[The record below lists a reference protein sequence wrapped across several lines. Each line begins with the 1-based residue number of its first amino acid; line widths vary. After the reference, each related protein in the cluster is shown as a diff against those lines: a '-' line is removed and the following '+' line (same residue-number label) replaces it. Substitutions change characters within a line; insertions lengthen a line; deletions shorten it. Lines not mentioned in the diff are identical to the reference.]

1 MPFPLTGRA
10 AAIALA
16 AALAA
21 GAGASF
27 AVAQSKVGQSKKAS
41 EVVASEKQ
49 AFSVETVAEG
59 LERPWG
65 VAFLPDGR
73 MLVTEKAGR
82 MRIVLPD
89 GKLSAP
95 VTGLPKVDAR
105 GQGGLLDVAV
115 APDFAQTKLV
125 YFTFAEA
132 GEGGV
137 NGTALGRGRLAG
149 NAPRLDDVEVIW
161 RQTPKYQSTKHFGSR
176 IVFAGDGM
184 MFVTTGERS
193 DREFRVKSQAL
204 DETLGKVVRLTR
216 DGSPAAGN
224 PFDAKDGAKPEIWSY
239 GHRNIQGAAVNPADG
254 KLWTVEHG
262 PRGGDELNRP
272 EAGQNYGWPVITYG
286 KEYSG
291 ADIGP
296 SQKEGMEQPVHYWV
310 PSIGT
315 SGLAFYTG
323 DAYPAWKGSAFVGG
337 LAIPTLAR
345 LELDGTKVTHEERL
359 LEDFGERIRD
369 VRQGPDGMLYLLTD
383 SEEGRLL
390 RLKPEKARS

>member
-1 MPFPLTGRA
+1 MTLSLSTRRGFVA
-10 AAIALA
+10 A
-16 AALAA
+16 AALVSVAA
-21 GAGASF
+21 GGATF
-27 AVAQSKVGQSKKAS
+27 ALAQSKGAAPVM
-41 EVVASEKQ
+41 ASEKQ
-49 AFSVETVAEG
+49 SFSIETVASG

-65 VAFLPDGR
+65 LAFLPDNR

-82 MRIVLPD
+82 LRIVSPD

-115 APDFAQTKLV
+115 APDFNETRLV
-125 YFTFAEA
+125 YFTFSEA

-137 NGTALGRGRLAG
+137 NGTALARGKLAANG
-149 NAPRLDDVEVIW
+149 ARLDDLEVIW
-161 RQTPKYQSTKHFGSR
+161 RQTPKYASTKHFGSR
-176 IVFAGDGM
+176 IVFAPDGM

-193 DREFRVKSQAL
+193 DEEFRVKSQAL

-216 DGSPAAGN
+216 DGKPAAGN
-224 PFDAKDGAKPEIWSY
+224 PFEGRADAKPEIWSY
-239 GHRNIQGAAVNPADG
+239 GHRNVQGAAINPADG
-254 KLWTVEHG
+254 RLWTTEHG

-272 EAGQNYGWPVITYG
+272 EAGKNYGWPEITYG

-291 ADIGP
+291 AEIGP
-296 SQKEGMEQPVHYWV
+296 KEKAGMEQPVHAWV

-315 SGLAFYTG
+315 SGLVFYTG

-359 LEDFGERIRD
+359 LTDLGERIRD

-383 SEEGRLL
+383 SMEGGII

>member
-1 MPFPLTGRA
+1 MTTTPRFRARFRLLA
-10 AAIALA
+10 AAAVVALA
-16 AALAA
+16 AAG
-21 GAGASF
+21 GAGL
-27 AVAQSKVGQSKKAS
+27 AVAQATKAS
-41 EVVASEKQ
+41 PVETSEKQ
-49 AFSVETVAEG
+49 AFSIETVAEG

-65 VAFLPDGR
+65 LAFLPDGR

-115 APDFAQTKLV
+115 APDFAQTKYV

-137 NGTALGRGRLAG
+137 NGTALGRGKLSG
-149 NAPRLDDVEVIW
+149 NAPRLDDVSVIW

-176 IVFAGDGM
+176 IVFAPDGM
-184 MFVTTGERS
+184 VFVTTGERS
-193 DREFRVKSQAL
+193 DKEFRVKAQAL

-239 GHRNIQGAAVNPADG
+239 GHRNIQGAAINPADG
-254 KLWTVEHG
+254 MLWTVEHG

-272 EAGQNYGWPVITYG
+272 EAGKNYGWPVITYG

-291 ADIGP
+291 EDIGP
-296 SQKEGMEQPVHYWV
+296 SSKDGMEQPVHYWV

-315 SGLAFYTG
+315 SGLVFYSG
-323 DAYPAWKGSAFVGG
+323 DAYPGWKGSAFVGG

-359 LEDFGERIRD
+359 LDGLGERIRD
-369 VRQGPDGMLYLLTD
+369 VRQGPDGLLYLLTD
-383 SEEGRLL
+383 SEEGRIL

>member
-1 MPFPLTGRA
+1 MTFRVARAQTLTA
-10 AAIALA
+10 VAVV

-21 GAGASF
+21 GGATY
-27 AVAQSKVGQSKKAS
+27 ALAQAKKPS
-41 EVVASEKQ
+41 EIIASEKQ
-49 AFSVETVAEG
+49 SFSIETVAEG

-65 VAFLPDGR
+65 LAFLPDGK

-82 MRIVLPD
+82 LRIVSPD

-95 VTGLPKVDAR
+95 VTGMPKVDAR

-115 APDFAQTKLV
+115 APDFATTRYV

-137 NGTALGRGRLAG
+137 NGTALGRGKLAANGARLE
-149 NAPRLDDVEVIW
+149 DVEVIW
-161 RQTPKYQSTKHFGSR
+161 RQTPKYASTNHFGSR
-176 IVFAGDGM
+176 IVFAADGT

-193 DREFRVKSQAL
+193 STEFRVKAQAL

-216 DGSPAAGN
+216 EGQPAAGN
-224 PFDAKDGAKPEIWSY
+224 PFANDPKAKPEIWSY
-239 GHRNIQGAAVNPADG
+239 GHRNIQGAAINPADG
-254 KLWTVEHG
+254 MLWSVEHG

-272 EAGQNYGWPVITYG
+272 EAGKNYGWPVITYG

-296 SQKEGMEQPVHYWV
+296 SSKEGMEQPVHYWV

-315 SGLAFYTG
+315 SGLVFYTG

-359 LEDFGERIRD
+359 LTDLGERIRD
-369 VRQGPDGMLYLLTD
+369 VRQGPDGLLYMLTD
-383 SEEGRLL
+383 SEEGGII
-390 RLKPEKARS
+390 RLKPEKAKARS

>member
-1 MPFPLTGRA
+1 MPSPWNGRRA
-10 AAIALA
+10 AISASVAL
-16 AALAA
+16 ALAA
-21 GAGASF
+21 GAGLAY
-27 AVAQSKVGQSKKAS
+27 AQAQARKPSQIT
-41 EVVASEKQ
+41 ASEKQ

-65 VAFLPDGR
+65 LAFLPDGK

-82 MRIVLPD
+82 MRIVTPD

-115 APDFAQTKLV
+115 APDFGQTRYV

-132 GEGGV
+132 AEGGV
-137 NGTALGRGRLAG
+137 NGTALARGKLTG

-161 RQTPKYQSTKHFGSR
+161 RQTPKYASIRHFGSR
-176 IVFAGDGM
+176 IVFAPDGM

-193 DREFRVKSQAL
+193 DAQFRGKAQAL

-216 DGSPAAGN
+216 DGAPAAGN
-224 PFDAKDGAKPEIWSY
+224 PFDGKDGTKTEIWSY
-239 GHRNIQGAAVNPADG
+239 GHRNIQGAAINPADG
-254 KLWTVEHG
+254 QLWEVEHG

-272 EAGQNYGWPVITYG
+272 EAGKNYGWPVVTYG

-291 ADIGP
+291 GDIGP
-296 SQKEGMEQPVHYWV
+296 SKKEGMEQPVHYWV

-323 DAYPAWKGSAFVGG
+323 DAYPGWKGNAFVGG

-359 LEDFGERIRD
+359 LDALGERIRD
-369 VRQGPDGMLYLLTD
+369 VRQGPDGLLYLLTD
-383 SEEGRLL
+383 SEEGRII

>member
-1 MPFPLTGRA
+1 MAFNFASRRTLIA
-10 AAIALA
+10 ATAA

-21 GAGASF
+21 GATF
-27 AVAQSKVGQSKKAS
+27 ALAQSNQSKKAS
-41 EVVASEKQ
+41 DVMASEKQ

-65 VAFLPDGR
+65 LAFLPDGR

-82 MRIVLPD
+82 MRIVSPD
-89 GKLSAP
+89 GRLSP
-95 VTGLPKVDAR
+95 PITGLPKVDTR

-115 APDFAQTKLV
+115 APDFPQTRAV

-137 NGTALGRGRLAG
+137 NGTALGRGKLAANGARLE
-149 NAPRLDDVEVIW
+149 DVEVIW
-161 RQTPKYQSTKHFGSR
+161 RQAPKYASIRHFGSR
-176 IVFAGDGM
+176 IVFAPDGM

-193 DREFRVKSQAL
+193 DRQFRDKAQAL

-224 PFDAKDGAKPEIWSY
+224 PFADNKGAKPEIWSY
-239 GHRNIQGAAVNPADG
+239 GHRNIQGAAMNPADG
-254 KLWTVEHG
+254 ALWITEHG
-262 PRGGDELNRP
+262 PRGGDELNKA
-272 EAGQNYGWPVITYG
+272 EAGKNYGWPVVTYG

-291 ADIGP
+291 EDIGP
-296 SQKEGMEQPVHYWV
+296 TEKAGMEPPVHYWV

-315 SGLAFYTG
+315 SGLVFYTG

-345 LELDGTKVTHEERL
+345 LELDGEKVTHEERL
-359 LEDFGERIRD
+359 LSDLGERIRD
-369 VRQGPDGMLYLLTD
+369 VRQGPDGLLYLLTD
-383 SEEGRLL
+383 SEEGRLM
-390 RLKPEKARS
+390 RLKPEKAPS

>member
-1 MPFPLTGRA
+1 MPLQTKARTTL
-10 AAIALA
+10 IASA
-16 AALAA
+16 AALVAVA
-21 GAGASF
+21 GAGF
-27 AVAQSKVGQSKKAS
+27 AFAQATKKAS
-41 EVVASEKQ
+41 PVIVSEKQ
-49 AFSVETVAEG
+49 SFSVETVADG

-65 VAFLPDGR
+65 LAFLPDKR

-82 MRIVLPD
+82 MRIVTPD

-95 VTGLPKVDAR
+95 VTGLPKVDGR

-115 APDFAQTKLV
+115 APDFAETKYV

-137 NGTALGRGRLAG
+137 NGTALGRGKLSG
-149 NAPRLDDVEVIW
+149 QAPRLDDVEVIW
-161 RQTPKYQSTKHFGSR
+161 RQTPKYASTAHFGSR
-176 IVFAGDGM
+176 IVFAADGT

-193 DREFRVKSQAL
+193 AAEFRVKSQDL
-204 DETLGKVVRLTR
+204 NETLGKVVRLTG
-216 DGSPAAGN
+216 DGTPAPGN
-224 PFDAKDGAKPEIWSY
+224 PFAGRADAKPEIWSY
-239 GHRNIQGAAVNPADG
+239 GHRNIQGAAINPADG

-272 EAGQNYGWPVITYG
+272 EAGKNYGWPVVTYG

-296 SQKEGMEQPVHYWV
+296 SEQAGMEPPVHYWV

-323 DAYPAWKGSAFVGG
+323 EVYPGWKGSAFVGG

-345 LELDGTKVTHEERL
+345 LELDGTKVAHEERL
-359 LEDFGERIRD
+359 LEDLGERIRD
-369 VRQGPDGMLYLLTD
+369 VRQGPDGMIYLLTD
-383 SEEGRLL
+383 SEEGRLV